1 MSVRPLGLNK
11 WQIDFFPA
19 GCKGK
24 RERITHRG
32 TEHAAQKLEI
42 ELRRQNKPSASI
54 NPSIR
59 DIIPEFLQHEVAEG
73 RAFKIHLTSGI
84 N

>member
-1 MSVRPLGLNK
+1 MTLDKISGRLEK

-42 ELRRQNKPSASI
+42 ERRRQKTKPPHQLTH
-54 NPSIR
+54 PS
-59 DIIPEFLQHEVAEG
+59 E
-73 RAFKIHLTSGI
+73 TSSLNFFNTKLLRVVPSKFI
-84 N
+84 